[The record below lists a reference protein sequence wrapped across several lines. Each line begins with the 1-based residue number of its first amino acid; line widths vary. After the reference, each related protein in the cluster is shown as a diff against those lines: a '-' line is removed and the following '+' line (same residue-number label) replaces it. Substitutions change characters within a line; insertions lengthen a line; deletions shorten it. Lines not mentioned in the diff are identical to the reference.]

1 MKVLASLITMLT
13 MAGLPLTA
21 AALDYG
27 PSQRFL
33 AAETHAPSLTAPAA
47 EAAPFA
53 YSTSRHAGG
62 ATGASDPPQPP
73 ATQSTA
79 RRKPSPAIPAPGA
92 GGVEP
97 PPRGASPLSWQSL
110 LPGSIQ

>member
-1 MKVLASLITMLT
+1 M

-33 AAETHAPSLTAPAA
+33 VAESRAPSLPAPAA
-47 EAAPFA
+47 GTAPF
-53 YSTSRHAGG
+53 SDPTSPRAGGGVADAGNPVAHTAARSDMRHKTLPAAVPAQGAGVELPRHA
-62 ATGASDPPQPP
+62 D
-73 ATQSTA
+73 
-79 RRKPSPAIPAPGA
+79 
-92 GGVEP
+92 
-97 PPRGASPLSWQSL
+97 SPLSWQSL